1 MAILIDYSY
10 LAIHAILSSQ
20 FNFKKN
26 SNQQNL
32 MSVGRHAILTAIKN
46 HKTNFKDYGPEVI
59 IAVDS
64 NKGYWRSKVFP
75 YYKGARKKQRT
86 DSDLDW
92 PTIFSIIDTIKAELI
107 EVFPYKVL
115 QIDEAEG
122 DDIIAVMTKWL
133 YNNNVSDKGFFDEPK
148 PILIISNDKDF
159 KQLQVFRNVRQW
171 SITTKAFITAD
182 INILNTHIAQGD
194 SKDGIPNV
202 LSEDDVI
209 ITEGKRQSRM
219 SKNRL
224 QEFTEKGRD
233 ACIND
238 IELRNWD
245 RNNTLINFSKIP
257 EPLEQE
263 IIEAY
268 LNCNPQR
275 DLSRIMDYLIHNKA
289 ALFLETI
296 EEF

>member
-1 MAILIDYSY
+1 MKIKIS
-10 LAIHAILSSQ
+10 
-20 FNFKKN
+20 NTGKK
-26 SNQQNL
+26 
-32 MSVGRHAILTAIKN
+32 H
-46 HKTNFKDYGPEVI
+46 
-59 IAVDS
+59 
-64 NKGYWRSKVFP
+64 
-75 YYKGARKKQRT
+75 
-86 DSDLDW
+86 
-92 PTIFSIIDTIKAELI
+92 
-107 EVFPYKVL
+107 
-115 QIDEAEG
+115 
-122 DDIIAVMTKWL
+122 
-133 YNNNVSDKGFFDEPK
+133 NVSDKGFFDEPK

-159 KQLQVFRNVRQW
+159 KQLQVFHNVRQW
-171 SITTKAFITAD
+171 SVTTKSFMTAD

-194 SKDGIPNV
+194 FKDGIPNV
-202 LSEDDVI
+202 LSGDDVI

-245 RNNTLINFSKIP
+245 RNNMLINFSKIP
-257 EPLEQE
+257 EYLENN
-263 IIEAY
+263 IVDAY

-289 ALFLETI
+289 ALFLDTI